1 MDDGSWALA
10 VSLGHVR
17 NAVVAFVAAE
27 DPSGES
33 LFLAAECLE
42 LEGVFAELGVEPEFA
57 DPGADGVESLDAA
70 SDALAAARPVVPLAL
85 WAALQA
91 VRARAAR

>member
-33 LFLAAECLE
+33 LCGSPRNV
-42 LEGVFAELGVEPEFA
+42 EGFSMRHPEQEPRI
-57 DPGADGVESLDAA
+57 LHN
-70 SDALAAARPVVPLAL
+70 
-85 WAALQA
+85 
-91 VRARAAR
+91 

>member
-17 NAVVAFVAAE
+17 SAVVAFVAAK

-42 LEGVFAELGVEPEFA
+42 LEGVFAELGVEPELA
-57 DPGADGVESLDAA
+57 DPGVDGVESLDAA
-70 SDALAAARPVVPLAL
+70 SDALAGARPAVPLAL

>member
-1 MDDGSWALA
+1 MDESLALGLA
-10 VSLGHVR
+10 LGHVR
-17 NAVVAFVAAE
+17 SAVAAFVAAE

-42 LEGVFAELGVEPEFA
+42 LEGLFADLGVAPELVG
-57 DPGADGVESLDAA
+57 PGV
-70 SDALAAARPVVPLAL
+70 DALASLKAASEALVAARPVVPLAL
-85 WAALQA
+85 WAGLQA

>member
-1 MDDGSWALA
+1 MNGSVGLA
-10 VSLGHVR
+10 RALGHVR

-33 LFLAAECLE
+33 LFLAAECLD
-42 LEGVFAELGVEPEFA
+42 LEGLFAEWGVEPELL
-57 DPGADGVESLDAA
+57 DPEPDAAASLDAA
-70 SDALAAARPVVPLAL
+70 SEALAAARPDAPLAL

>member
-1 MDDGSWALA
+1 MNGSLELA
-10 VSLGHVR
+10 RALGHVR

-33 LFLAAECLE
+33 LFLAAECLD
-42 LEGVFAELGVEPEFA
+42 LEGLFAQLGVEPELV
-57 DPGADGVESLDAA
+57 DPGADALASLDCA
-70 SDALAAARPVVPLAL
+70 SDALAGASPLVPLAL
-85 WAALQA
+85 WAGLQA